1 MEELQRENSEL
12 KDLNGKL
19 NEVLTDKH
27 ITKMQS
33 QLDQANKNIDRLMK
47 ECNELKAR
55 QIDFEVIEEK
65 QRVERYIGLGNSIN
79 EEQGDAVN
87 QIIQQYKRKIKESDA
102 EKKEWEQKYRS
113 LKAKLAKSHSEVY
126 QKKIDSL

>member
-1 MEELQRENSEL
+1 M

-47 ECNELKAR
+47 ECN
-55 QIDFEVIEEK
+55 
-65 QRVERYIGLGNSIN
+65 
-79 EEQGDAVN
+79 
-87 QIIQQYKRKIKESDA
+87 
-102 EKKEWEQKYRS
+102 
-113 LKAKLAKSHSEVY
+113 
-126 QKKIDSL
+126 